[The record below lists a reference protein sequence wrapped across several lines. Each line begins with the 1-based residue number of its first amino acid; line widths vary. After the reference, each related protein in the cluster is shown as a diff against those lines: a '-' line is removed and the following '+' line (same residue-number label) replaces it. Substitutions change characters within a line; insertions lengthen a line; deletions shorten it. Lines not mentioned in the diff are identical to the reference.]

1 MVEIARLYPEA
12 ENAMQVEVESLPNC
26 ITALHVEVPSDRVN
40 QERQTILR
48 DYQGAARLPG
58 YRPGKAPKN
67 LVETRY
73 KKEIA
78 DELQRKLVSTVTK
91 EAVAEKKLRVLS
103 YGDVEQVEVGQDN
116 TLRFTAKV
124 VTAPEFELPTY
135 QGLAV
140 KVPPTEVTDADV
152 DKALNALR
160 QRLADFTDITDRGL
174 EMGDFCVLD
183 FAGRLEGQPLSEVV
197 PDAPKELA
205 GKENFWIKLGP
216 QTLLPGFSEALLGSK
231 PDETRDFTL
240 DVPEDFPIEAL
251 RTKKVEYTVKV
262 RELKQQVLPEL
273 DDAFAE
279 KVIPGKTIAELRS
292 LARENLEGER
302 KNQIEEVKRRQ
313 IIGQL
318 VGGTEFELP
327 SDFVRGETRRI
338 MNDIVKQNQD
348 RGVTDEEIRE
358 NEKNIVDNA
367 GTAARE
373 RLKSAFILVRIA
385 EKEGI
390 KVAQEELVAQLDA
403 MSQRYQ
409 MPREKLIRNL
419 QERNAL
425 GQIEEEILLGKT
437 LAFLAQSANVEIVAL
452 DDPALKSD
460 ESDEEA
466 APVSETPNEPNS

>member
-1 MVEIARLYPEA
+1 
-12 ENAMQVEVESLPNC
+12 MQVEVESLPNC
-26 ITALHVEVPSDRVN
+26 ITALHVEVPPDRVAK
-40 QERQTILR
+40 ERQTILR

-78 DELQRKLVSTVTK
+78 EELQRKVVSAVTK
-91 EAVAEKKLRVLS
+91 EAVAEKNLRVLS
-103 YGDVEQVEVGQDN
+103 YGDVEQVEVGQDD
-116 TLRFTAKV
+116 TMRFTAKV
-124 VTAPEFELPTY
+124 VTAPEFELPSY
-135 QGLAV
+135 QGLEV
-140 KVPPTEVTDADV
+140 KVPPTDITDDDV
-152 DKALNALR
+152 DKALDALR
-160 QRLADFTDITDRGL
+160 QRLSDFTDIADRGL
-174 EMGDFCVLD
+174 EINDFCVID
-183 FAGRLEGQPLSEVV
+183 FAGRVDGQPISEVV
-197 PDAPKELA
+197 PEAPKELA

-216 QTLLPGFSEALLGSK
+216 QTLIPGFSEALLGAK
-231 PDETRDFTL
+231 PDETREFTL

-251 RTKKVEYTVKV
+251 KSKRLDYTVKV
-262 RELKQQVLPEL
+262 RELKQQMLPEM

-279 KVIPGKTIAELRS
+279 KVIPGKTLVELRA

-302 KNQIEEVKRRQ
+302 KTQIEEVKRRQ

-318 VGGTEFELP
+318 TGSTQFELP

-338 MNDIVKQNQD
+338 MNDIVKQNQE

-358 NEKNIVDNA
+358 NERNIVDNA
-367 GTAARE
+367 GNAARE

-385 EKEGI
+385 EKENI
-390 KVAQEELVAQLDA
+390 KVTREELEAQLSA
-403 MSQRYQ
+403 MSRRYQ

-437 LAFLAQSANVEIVAL
+437 LAFLAQNAKIETVAL
-452 DDPALKSD
+452 DDPAVATED
-460 ESDEEA
+460 NEEETVE
-466 APVSETPNEPNS
+466 APSEPTL